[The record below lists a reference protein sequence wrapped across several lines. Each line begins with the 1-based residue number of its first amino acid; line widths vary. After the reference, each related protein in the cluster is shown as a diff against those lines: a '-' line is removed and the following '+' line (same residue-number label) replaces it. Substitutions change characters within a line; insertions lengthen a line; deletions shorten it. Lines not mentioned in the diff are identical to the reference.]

1 MKINPKIIKALKSSQ
16 IILLAVMLFAL
27 NLVMLFYPSAN
38 WLHMGV
44 GSIFIII
51 ILVLVIAAGF
61 DNDSDVLSR
70 KG

>member
-38 WLHMGV
+38 WLHMGI
-44 GSIFIII
+44 GSIFIIV

-61 DNDSDVLSR
+61 ENDSDVLSR

>member
-38 WLHMGV
+38 WLHMGI
-44 GSIFIII
+44 GSIFIIV

-70 KG
+70 KK

>member
-38 WLHMGV
+38 WLHMGI
-44 GSIFIII
+44 GSIFIIV

-70 KG
+70 KE